1 MRIRVFY
8 TRDAGRRSENG
19 RSWCG
24 LRLSSITLLFIAA
37 VVLAGCSLAEPAPA
51 APSGPV
57 GPVSQAPAAGPQ
69 QPAQPLQMPSRRP
82 NAASGAAFFAEKCVP
97 CHGQQGRGDGPQ
109 AAPIQQ
115 QFGKPVADLTSD
127 VIARA
132 QSPAQWYDVVSNG
145 RLSSGMPPFGGKYDP
160 NQLWDAMAYAWT
172 LSATPVQLAQGQQVY
187 QAQCAHCHGDAGK
200 GDGKDATG
208 KLLDLTDFNTI
219 VNVAAGTWDQAL
231 TSTHVPNYA
240 GTLSEGERRAVI
252 DYVRS
257 LTYDNSATTPAPA
270 STPSSSTTTGSATP
284 STSSPAV
291 GEPGALVGQIFN
303 GTAGKSVPPNLPVT
317 IEIAQNAGTGPVIS
331 HTVQSDANGQFV
343 ITSTAFAT
351 GDLIRATAHYDEI
364 DYVGPTVSFGPH
376 ATVPITIYERTT
388 DTSNVSIDVLH
399 IIAVPTTSG
408 LQVNEVAVLSNG
420 SNQMVANPGTPS
432 THLSLPA
439 GVTQFTVDSR
449 MPADTVVSTGDGI
462 DYYGEVPPAASGG
475 TTVAYSYVLPGTST
489 ALDRPIVKPIG
500 VVNLLVQ
507 SDPQTTRVTS
517 DRFTSLGVQN
527 FQGQSYQVFQA
538 TDLASGQTL
547 TAKIEPAA
555 ASTPLDWRV
564 ALGVGLVVLGVVG
577 VVLWQRGRRRP
588 VPAGMEADQDGLID
602 QIAALDDL
610 FADGQ
615 VDEIN
620 YKAKR
625 AKLKEKLLKLM
636 SNE

>member
-1 MRIRVFY
+1 
-8 TRDAGRRSENG
+8 
-19 RSWCG
+19 
-24 LRLSSITLLFIAA
+24 LLFIAA

>member
-1 MRIRVFY
+1 
-8 TRDAGRRSENG
+8 
-19 RSWCG
+19 
-24 LRLSSITLLFIAA
+24 
-37 VVLAGCSLAEPAPA
+37 
-51 APSGPV
+51 
-57 GPVSQAPAAGPQ
+57 
-69 QPAQPLQMPSRRP
+69 
-82 NAASGAAFFAEKCVP
+82 
-97 CHGQQGRGDGPQ
+97 
-109 AAPIQQ
+109 
-115 QFGKPVADLTSD
+115 
-127 VIARA
+127 
-132 QSPAQWYDVVSNG
+132 
-145 RLSSGMPPFGGKYDP
+145 
-160 NQLWDAMAYAWT
+160 
-172 LSATPVQLAQGQQVY
+172 
-187 QAQCAHCHGDAGK
+187 
-200 GDGKDATG
+200 
-208 KLLDLTDFNTI
+208 
-219 VNVAAGTWDQAL
+219 
-231 TSTHVPNYA
+231 
-240 GTLSEGERRAVI
+240 
-252 DYVRS
+252 
-257 LTYDNSATTPAPA
+257 
-270 STPSSSTTTGSATP
+270 
-284 STSSPAV
+284 
-291 GEPGALVGQIFN
+291 
-303 GTAGKSVPPNLPVT
+303 
-317 IEIAQNAGTGPVIS
+317 
-331 HTVQSDANGQFV
+331 
-343 ITSTAFAT
+343 
-351 GDLIRATAHYDEI
+351 
-364 DYVGPTVSFGPH
+364 
-376 ATVPITIYERTT
+376 VPITIYERTT